1 MLFRATR
8 MRRLELGEKRT
19 RLRVKKNLTT
29 QKMGKMGC
37 PPGIAT
43 ATPCKLPC
51 ALTLCLLL
59 VVCAAGSVSS
69 IPPHDVGAGAG
80 DVQDA
85 SARVLS
91 PLGVV
96 AKTGLANNV
105 LVVRL
110 LFTSNSGGVSQP
122 SCNAACIDV
131 RDALHRCGGIGG
143 GTEELGAIRRTGRS
157 QTLGSGFS
165 FVPARPPPTPQ
176 GLPVRE
182 TPCTALL
189 APLLLP

>member
-1 MLFRATR
+1 
-8 MRRLELGEKRT
+8 
-19 RLRVKKNLTT
+19 
-29 QKMGKMGC
+29 MGN

-43 ATPCKLPC
+43 AAPCKLPC
-51 ALTLCLLL
+51 ALALSLLL
-59 VVCAAGSVSS
+59 VVCAAGTVSS

-85 SARVLS
+85 SARALS

-131 RDALHRCGGIGG
+131 RDALHGCGGIGG
-143 GTEELGAIRRTGRS
+143 GGGAEELGAIWRTGRS
-157 QTLGSGFS
+157 QKLRSGFS
-165 FVPARPPPTPQ
+165 FVPAHPPPTPQ
-176 GLPVRE
+176 GLPVRK

-189 APLLLP
+189 ALPLLPRQIIRALSEAFPSVIPAVRPQQG